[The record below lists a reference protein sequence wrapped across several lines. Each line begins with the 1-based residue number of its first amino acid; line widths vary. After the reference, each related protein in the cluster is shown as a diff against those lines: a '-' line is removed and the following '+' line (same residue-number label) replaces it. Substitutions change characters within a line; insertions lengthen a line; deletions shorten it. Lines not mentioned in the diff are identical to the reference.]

1 MHRAALLVVCCAGL
15 GAQPAAVEGVVVNQ
29 ATGRPVAGVHVR
41 FLSAAPGAE
50 GQPYGAVSD
59 LAGHFSI
66 ASLPAGT
73 YIAEPKQR
81 GFFYMPSK
89 GGAPVRRV
97 TLKSG
102 QQLTGFKIEMVPGA
116 TISGRVTDD
125 NGDPAQAGVFAE
137 DESGRTYS
145 GRVAYH
151 RRAGRVSPERGA
163 GQVLHR
169 RATGPPRDQPGA
181 GDPHRWHR
189 RSDLRERLITP
200 VRQARQKPC
209 WWKRRRAPSLP
220 AWTSTWRGSRAA
232 ATSPEWSQARRK
244 GRAAPWCC
252 SWEGDDPRRR
262 NFRGGMGVG
271 PDGHFQFT
279 NLPPGTY
286 RLLGSHQ
293 DDKAKLYSQPAD
305 VHLEGGDVTNVSLVL
320 APGGELTENWRW
332 RAFRP
337 KEKLSVGLETMGSG
351 ENPPAAQVDSN
362 GVFRVAG
369 ILPGSYRVNV
379 TPLPENA
386 YLKSVRLDGVEAP
399 DGELDLSRAAQGS
412 SLKILVSPNGGQIEG
427 KLLDKDGEPLGAMPA
442 MVILAADPRE
452 IDLERSLK
460 TTEDGT
466 YRFQGIR
473 PGKYRLLAFD
483 ADQFGWGPDSL
494 EMVKKLAASAEEIEI
509 KEGDRKVKG
518 LKLLVKEDADAK
530 PAQ

>member
-145 GRVAYH
+145 GRV
-151 RRAGRVSPERGA
+151 PITDERGEFHLSVA
-163 GQVLHR
+163 PGKYYIG
-169 RATGPPRDQPGA
+169 AQPGPRAINQAPEIRTDGTVEATYGETYYPGSA
-181 GDPHRWHR
+181 GKAKAVLVEAAAGAELAGMDIH
-189 RSDLRERLITP
+189 L
-200 VRQARQKPC
+200 ARQP
-209 WWKRRRAPSLP
+209 RGGNIAGVVTGAPEGAGGTMVLLL
-220 AWTSTWRGSRAA
+220 
-232 ATSPEWSQARRK
+232 
-244 GRAAPWCC
+244 
-252 SWEGDDPRRR
+252 EGDDPRRR

-320 APGGELTENWRW
+320 APGGELTGKLEM
-332 RAFRP
+332 AGIP
-337 KEKLSVGLETMGSG
+337 AKEKLSVGLETMGSG